1 MRIIHTADWHLG
13 RSLHGHNLIEE
24 QAHVLLQ
31 FIKLA
36 DESGVDA
43 VIIAG
48 DVFDRSQPS
57 ADAVSLLN
65 TVLTSLCQEL
75 KIPTIVIAGN
85 HDNPE
90 RIGFAQQILLSRH
103 LYMVGPLQ
111 GFWQPIRIDDQY
123 GPVYFCPLPYADP
136 AFVRH
141 FIGDEQ
147 IDNHH
152 TGLQA
157 MLLHLTAALPA
168 SSRKVAIAHAFISG
182 GEESESERP
191 LTAVGGAGQVPAS
204 LFAPFH
210 YSALGHLHGPQSI
223 GRDQIRY
230 AGSLLKYSFAEAE
243 HRKGITLLEI
253 DAEGRT
259 LSLEN
264 IPLSPRRE
272 LRCIEGSL
280 QAILKGSLAGEN
292 HDDYIKVILLD
303 EGALLDPMG
312 KLRQVYPNLLELQ
325 RPILKSM
332 PANLNSERDFRNLSE
347 VDLFTSFYKQVAGR
361 HLSEQEGQVL
371 ARLIDGF
378 YAQER
383 GALI

>member
-31 FIKLA
+31 FINLA
-36 DESGVDA
+36 KESKIDA
-43 VIIAG
+43 IIIAG
-48 DVFDRSQPS
+48 DVFDRSQPP
-57 ADAVSLLN
+57 AEAVSLLN
-65 TVLTSLCQEL
+65 MVLTSLCQEL

-90 RIGFAQQILLSRH
+90 RIGFAQQMLLSQQ

-136 AFVRH
+136 AFIRY
-141 FIGDEQ
+141 FTGNEQ
-147 IDNHH
+147 IHDHH
-152 TGLQA
+152 AGLQA
-157 MLLHLTAALPA
+157 MVQHLTAALPA
-168 SSRKVAIAHAFISG
+168 SARRVAIAHAFISG

-204 LFAPFH
+204 IFVPFH
-210 YSALGHLHGPQSI
+210 YSALGHLHGPQNV
-223 GRDQIRY
+223 GKEQVRY

-243 HRKGITLLEI
+243 HHKGITMLEI
-253 DAEGRT
+253 DVAGKI

-272 LRCIEGSL
+272 VRCIEGFMEE
-280 QAILKGSLAGEN
+280 ILKGPPAGESR
-292 HDDYIKVILLD
+292 DDYVKVILLD

-325 RPILKSM
+325 RPTLNSI
-332 PANLNSERDFRNLSE
+332 PDNLGSERDFRNLSE
-347 VDLFTSFYKQVAGR
+347 VDLFNSFYQQVTGC
-361 HLSEQEGQVL
+361 HLSEHEGWVL
-371 ARLIDGF
+371 ARLIDEF
-378 YAQER
+378 YIQER
-383 GALI
+383 GA